1 MRRRRSLRQVLDK
14 QAPDLIVLDLNMPE
28 EDGLSIVRALKQHGS
43 VPIIM
48 LTATA
53 SPIDRVVGLELGA
66 DDYLAKPCELREL
79 LARVRSVLRRS
90 VAAPPPAASGATA
103 ASAPIRFGTKWL
115 DVDAQVLRD
124 EDGNEHP
131 LVSSEFALLKAF
143 AENPKRV
150 LSRERL
156 LDLAEARD
164 REAFDR
170 AIDVRITRIRRKIEP
185 DPAHPTVIRTVRGA
199 GYLFSPDGAE
209 RRGFSGVHGLLT
221 SAPRGNASMDW
232 SDSSAS
238 GHPSRLSPT
247 WATKCA
253 NSDKPRIGG
262 RPGMTKEGFPPTGC
276 ERAPLFVIV

>member
-1 MRRRRSLRQVLDK
+1 MNTPRSQHIVVVDDEAPAREMVGDYLRLHGFEVTLCDGGSSLRATIARH
-14 QAPDLIVLDLNMPE
+14 APDLIVLDLNMPE
-28 EDGLSIVRALKQHGS
+28 EDGLSIVRSVKQQMA

-79 LARVRSVLRRS
+79 LARIRVVLRRGT
-90 VAAPPPAASGATA
+90 APATA
-103 ASAPIRFGTKWL
+103 AATPAAPATRAPVRFGTKWL
-115 DVDAQVLRD
+115 DVDARVLRD
-124 EDGNEHP
+124 DGGNEHP
-131 LVSSEFALLKAF
+131 LASSEFALLKAF

-185 DPAHPTVIRTVRGA
+185 DPARPSVIRTVRGA
-199 GYLFSPDGAE
+199 GYLFSPDG
-209 RRGFSGVHGLLT
+209 
-221 SAPRGNASMDW
+221 
-232 SDSSAS
+232 SD
-238 GHPSRLSPT
+238 
-247 WATKCA
+247 
-253 NSDKPRIGG
+253 
-262 RPGMTKEGFPPTGC
+262 PG
-276 ERAPLFVIV
+276 